1 MYVIS
6 EREGEIGKQTL
17 GERGWILKPVM
28 EEGSGK
34 QHRPLVE
41 TLEPLLLRIRANW
54 KEASPH
60 KAGNTSW
67 SHLNSWWNQCRLL
80 KVVCQKKIQFYLEDY
95 KSSEATIFLKYTVK
109 LTKHDRKKKYD
120 YVAENQGKKK
130 KKRNRVIMGGKNNL
144 SDIQCNSSIWS
155 YQRGTV

>member
-6 EREGEIGKQTL
+6 EREGEIGRQTL

-67 SHLNSWWNQCRLL
+67 RHLNSWRNQCRLL

-109 LTKHDRKKKYD
+109 LTKHDRRKIWLYGWKSRKKK
-120 YVAENQGKKK
+120 EKEQSHNGGKKPPF
-130 KKRNRVIMGGKNNL
+130 RYTM
-144 SDIQCNSSIWS
+144 
-155 YQRGTV
+155 

>member
-6 EREGEIGKQTL
+6 EREGEIGRQTL

-34 QHRPLVE
+34 QPRPLVE

-67 SHLNSWWNQCRLL
+67 SHLNSWRNQCRLL
-80 KVVCQKKIQFYLEDY
+80 KVVCQKKIQFCLEDY

-109 LTKHDRKKKYD
+109 LTKHDRRKIWLCGWKSREKKEK
-120 YVAENQGKKK
+120 EQSHNGGKKQPF
-130 KKRNRVIMGGKNNL
+130 RYTM
-144 SDIQCNSSIWS
+144 
-155 YQRGTV
+155 